1 MSDLTVF
8 AFDTQAVRV
17 VMVGGEPWFVALD
30 VCTALNLQWKGSG
43 STGSLAALDADEKG
57 VSSIDTPGGTQ
68 EVAIISESGL
78 YTLILRCRDAISP
91 GSAPHRFRRWV
102 THEVLPS
109 IRKTGRYEL
118 PPPDLASTP
127 RLPQPADRIAAASR
141 IFNQLVRSG
150 NVARV
155 ALPAAIRR
163 AAAVALRETGVDM
176 VAELGIAAHVE
187 AMEALAL
194 SGRGWNGDEPASPGY
209 ASVVRFWEGWADG
222 SLGLP
227 FQSCTTAQAYAAY
240 AAWCGNAGVS
250 HTLRRE
256 RFTVAVQQC
265 SCRRGRTATVKV
277 MRQGA
282 GPDAPAVRMLLV
294 SEPPAEAQGA
304 WAGEVVKAFAEQLD
318 GFLIAIA

>member
-1 MSDLTVF
+1 MSDLSVF
-8 AFDTQAVRV
+8 AFDTRAVRV
-17 VMVGGEPWFVALD
+17 VMVDGEPWFVGKD
-30 VCTALNLQWKGSG
+30 VAEVLGYKDTTNAMKQHCRGVVKHHPIVD
-43 STGSLAALDADEKG
+43 SLG
-57 VSSIDTPGGTQ
+57 RTQ
-68 EVAIISESGL
+68 EARIISEPDML
-78 YTLILRCRDAISP
+78 RLIV
-91 GSAPHRFRRWV
+91 GSKLPAAERFERWV
-102 THEVLPS
+102 FEEVLPS
-109 IRKTGRYEL
+109 IRKTGRYEV
-118 PPPDLASTP
+118 PPPDLGMTP

-150 NVARV
+150 NVARM

-187 AMEALAL
+187 AMESLAL

-240 AAWCGNAGVS
+240 TAWCRNAGAS

-256 RFTVAVQQC
+256 SFTQAVQEC
-265 SCRRGRTATVKV
+265 SRRRGRTATVKV
-277 MRQGA
+277 MRLGT
-282 GPDAPAVRMLLV
+282 GLDAPAARMLLV

-304 WAGEVVKAFAEQLD
+304 WAGEVVGTFTQQLD
-318 GFLIAIA
+318 GFLQAAA

>member
-1 MSDLTVF
+1 MSDLSVF
-8 AFDTQAVRV
+8 AFDTRAVRV
-17 VMVGGEPWFVALD
+17 VMVDGEPWFVGKD
-30 VCTALNLQWKGSG
+30 VAEVLGYTDTVNAIKQHC
-43 STGSLAALDADEKG
+43 KG
-57 VSSIDTPGGTQ
+57 VVKRHPLSTPGGTQ
-68 EVAIISESGL
+68 ELRIISEPDML
-78 YTLILRCRDAISP
+78 RLIV
-91 GSAPHRFRRWV
+91 GSKLPAAERFERWV
-102 THEVLPS
+102 FEEVLPS
-109 IRKTGRYEL
+109 IRRTGRYEV
-118 PPPDLASTP
+118 PPPDLGAAV

-150 NVARV
+150 NVARM

-163 AAAVALRETGVDM
+163 AAMVAERETGVDM

-187 AMEALAL
+187 AMESLAL

-240 AAWCGNAGVS
+240 TAWCRNAGAS

-256 RFTVAVQQC
+256 NFTQAVQEC
-265 SCRRGRTATVKV
+265 SRRRGRTATVKV
-277 MRQGA
+277 MRLGT
-282 GPDAPAVRMLLV
+282 GLDAPAARMLLV

-304 WAGEVVKAFAEQLD
+304 WAGEVVGSFTQQLE
-318 GFLIAIA
+318 GFLQAAA

>member
-1 MSDLTVF
+1 MSNLNVF
-8 AFDTQAVRV
+8 AFDSQAVRV
-17 VMVGGEPWFVALD
+17 VMVEGEPWFVGKDVAQVLGYTNHNKALGD
-30 VCTALNLQWKGSG
+30 HCRGVTKRYPILD
-43 STGSLAALDADEKG
+43 SLG
-57 VSSIDTPGGTQ
+57 RTQ
-68 EVAIISESGL
+68 ETRIISEPDML
-78 YTLILRCRDAISP
+78 RLIV
-91 GSAPHRFRRWV
+91 GSKLPAAERFERWV
-102 THEVLPS
+102 FEEVLPS
-109 IRKTGRYEL
+109 IRRTGRYEV
-118 PPPDLASTP
+118 PPPDLGAAV

-176 VAELGIAAHVE
+176 VAELGIAAHVD
-187 AMEALAL
+187 AMETLAL

-240 AAWCGNAGVS
+240 TAWCRNAGAS

-256 RFTVAVQQC
+256 RFTVAVQEC
-265 SCRRGRTATVKV
+265 SRRRGRAAMVKV
-277 MRQGA
+277 MRLGT
-282 GPDAPAVRMLLV
+282 GPDAPAARMLLV

-304 WAGEVVKAFAEQLD
+304 WAGEVSSTFSGQLE
-318 GFLIAIA
+318 GFLVAIS

>member
-1 MSDLTVF
+1 MADLSVF
-8 AFDTQAVRV
+8 AFDSRAVRV
-17 VMVGGEPWFVALD
+17 VMVDGEPWFVGKDVAEVLGYIRPNDALQQHCKGA
-30 VCTALNLQWKGSG
+30 VKRRPLQ
-43 STGSLAALDADEKG
+43 
-57 VSSIDTPGGTQ
+57 TPGGLQ
-68 EVAIISESGL
+68 DVRVISEPDML
-78 YTLILRCRDAISP
+78 RLIV
-91 GSAPHRFRRWV
+91 GSKLPAAERFERWV
-102 THEVLPS
+102 FEEVLPS
-109 IRKTGRYEL
+109 IRKTGRYEA
-118 PPPDLASTP
+118 PPPDLGMPP
-127 RLPQPADRIAAASR
+127 RLPQPADRIAASSR

-150 NVARV
+150 NVARM

-187 AMEALAL
+187 AMESLAL

-240 AAWCGNAGVS
+240 TSWCRNAGAT

-256 RFTVAVQQC
+256 RFTQAGPRW
-265 SCRRGRTATVKV
+265 SRRRGPTRVGEGL
-277 MRQGA
+277 RRGA
-282 GPDAPAVRMLLV
+282 RPDAPPPPMLLV

-304 WAGEVVKAFAEQLD
+304 WAGEVVGTFTRQLT
-318 GFLIAIA
+318 GFLQAAA

>member
-1 MSDLTVF
+1 MSDLNVF
-8 AFDTQAVRV
+8 AFDSQAVRV
-17 VMVGGEPWFVALD
+17 VMVDGEPWFVGKD
-30 VCTALNLQWKGSG
+30 VACVLGYANH
-43 STGSLAALDADEKG
+43 ADAISKHCKG
-57 VSSIDTPGGTQ
+57 VAKRYPLQTTGGLQ
-68 EVAIISESGL
+68 EVRIISEPDMMR
-78 YTLILRCRDAISP
+78 LIVGSKLPAAERFERCV
-91 GSAPHRFRRWV
+91 FE
-102 THEVLPS
+102 EVLPS
-109 IRKTGRYEL
+109 IRKTGRYEV
-118 PPPDLASTP
+118 PAPDLGMPP

-150 NVARV
+150 NVARM

-187 AMEALAL
+187 AMEQLAL

-240 AAWCGNAGVS
+240 TAWCRNAGAS

-256 RFTVAVQQC
+256 NFTQAVQEC
-265 SCRRGRTATVKV
+265 SRRRGRTATVKV
-277 MRQGA
+277 MRLGT
-282 GPDAPAVRMLLV
+282 GLDAPAARMLLV

-304 WAGEVVKAFAEQLD
+304 WAGEVVGTFTQQLD
-318 GFLIAIA
+318 GFLQAAA

>member
-1 MSDLTVF
+1 MTDLSVF
-8 AFDTQAVRV
+8 AFDTRAVRV
-17 VMVGGEPWFVALD
+17 VIRDGEPWFVAAD
-30 VCTALNLQWKGSG
+30 VCAVLEIQNVTQALSR
-43 STGSLAALDADEKG
+43 LDEDEKAMFNIG
-57 VSSIDTPGGTQ
+57 LSGGATNCIN
-68 EVAIISESGL
+68 EPGL
-78 YTLILRCRDAISP
+78 YTLVL
-91 GSAPHRFRRWV
+91 GSRKPEAKRFKRWV

-109 IRKTGRYEL
+109 IRKTGRYEV
-118 PPPDLASTP
+118 PPPDLGMTR
-127 RLPQPADRIAAASR
+127 RLPQPADRIATASR

-150 NVARV
+150 NVARM

-187 AMEALAL
+187 AMESLAL

-240 AAWCGNAGVS
+240 TAWCRNAGAS

-256 RFTVAVQQC
+256 GFTQAVQEC
-265 SCRRGRTATVKV
+265 SRRRGRTAIVKV
-277 MRQGA
+277 MRLGT
-282 GPDAPAVRMLLV
+282 GLDAPAARMLLV

-304 WAGEVVKAFAEQLD
+304 WAGEVVGTFTQQLD
-318 GFLIAIA
+318 GFLQAAA

>member
-1 MSDLTVF
+1 MTDLSVF
-8 AFDTQAVRV
+8 AFDTRAVRV
-17 VMVGGEPWFVALD
+17 VMVDGEPWFVGKDVAEVLGYTNHNKALGD
-30 VCTALNLQWKGSG
+30 HC
-43 STGSLAALDADEKG
+43 KG
-57 VSSIDTPGGTQ
+57 VTKRYPLQTPGGPQ
-68 EVAIISESGL
+68 EVRIISEPDML
-78 YTLILRCRDAISP
+78 RLIV
-91 GSAPHRFRRWV
+91 GSKLPAAERFERWV
-102 THEVLPS
+102 FEEVLPS
-109 IRKTGRYEL
+109 IRKTGRYEV
-118 PPPDLASTP
+118 PPPDLGTTP

-150 NVARV
+150 NVARM

-187 AMEALAL
+187 AMESLAL

-240 AAWCGNAGVS
+240 TAWCRNAGAS

-256 RFTVAVQQC
+256 NFTQAVQEC
-265 SCRRGRTATVKV
+265 SRRRGRTATVKV
-277 MRQGA
+277 MRLGT
-282 GPDAPAVRMLLV
+282 GLDAPAARMLLV

-304 WAGEVVKAFAEQLD
+304 WAGEVVGTFTQQLD
-318 GFLIAIA
+318 GFLQAAA

>member
-17 VMVGGEPWFVALD
+17 VTVDAEPWFVGKDVACVLGYKDTTNAVKLHCRGVAKHHPILD
-30 VCTALNLQWKGSG
+30 
-43 STGSLAALDADEKG
+43 SLG
-57 VSSIDTPGGTQ
+57 RTQ
-68 EVAIISESGL
+68 EVRIISEPDML
-78 YTLILRCRDAISP
+78 RLIV
-91 GSAPHRFRRWV
+91 GSKLPAAERFERWV
-102 THEVLPS
+102 FEEVLPS
-109 IRKTGRYEL
+109 IRKTGRYEV
-118 PPPDLASTP
+118 PSPDLCTPP

-150 NVARV
+150 NVARM

-176 VAELGIAAHVE
+176 VAELGIAAHVD
-187 AMEALAL
+187 AMESLAL
-194 SGRGWNGDEPASPGY
+194 SGRGWNGDEPSSPGY

-240 AAWCGNAGVS
+240 TAWCRNAGAS

-256 RFTVAVQQC
+256 LFTAAVQEC
-265 SCRRGRTATVKV
+265 SRRRGRTACVKV
-277 MRQGA
+277 MRVGT
-282 GPDAPAVRMLLV
+282 GPDSTAARMLLV
-294 SEPPAEAQGA
+294 SEPPEEAQGA
-304 WAGEVVKAFAEQLD
+304 WAGEVVGAFTRQLD
-318 GFLIAIA
+318 DFLQAVG